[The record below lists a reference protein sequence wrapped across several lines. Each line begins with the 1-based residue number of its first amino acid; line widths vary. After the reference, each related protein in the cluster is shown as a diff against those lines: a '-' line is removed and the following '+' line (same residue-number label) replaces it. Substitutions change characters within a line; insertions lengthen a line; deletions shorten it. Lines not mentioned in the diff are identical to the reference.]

1 MTHAAPRFALLYGAQ
16 FFGFGAMMP
25 FLPAILAEGGLGAA
39 EVGLVLALGSL
50 ASILAAPPL
59 GAMADRA
66 ADPRRAL
73 AAFALLAALAAAG
86 FGWAA
91 GFALLL
97 ALHLA
102 HGASVAGV
110 IPVSDALAGRAVRA
124 GLFDYARVRVAG
136 SAAFIAGAV
145 LAGQAAEW
153 AGTPRVA
160 AWGLAAA
167 LALAAVC
174 ALALP
179 MEPRGEAPARAASG
193 PSPLRAPGFVLLLAV
208 AALVQGSHAAYY
220 AFSTLHW
227 QAAGLSAGLVGVLWG
242 AGVAAEVALFAVG
255 GGLAARLGVRG
266 LALVA
271 AAAGVLRWIVTAAT
285 VEWPALLAANLLHGL
300 TFGAMHLAAMRG
312 VLALPQSVA
321 GRAQS
326 WVAVASGAATGLL
339 MLAAA
344 PLFAAAGGGVFLAMA
359 VLCVAAA
366 TLAARLPR

>member
-1 MTHAAPRFALLYGAQ
+1 MPHAAPRFALLYGAQ
-16 FFGFGAMMP
+16 FAGFGAMMP

-50 ASILAAPPL
+50 ARIVAAPGL
-59 GAMADRA
+59 GAMADQA
-66 ADPRRAL
+66 PDPRRAL

-97 ALHLA
+97 LLHVA
-102 HGASVAGV
+102 HSASAAGV

-124 GLFDYARVRVAG
+124 GLFDYARVRAAG

-153 AGTPRVA
+153 AGTARVA
-160 AWGLAAA
+160 AWMLAAA
-167 LALAAVC
+167 LAVTALS

-179 MEPRGEAPARAASG
+179 AQGRAAPSRVSPG
-193 PSPLRAPGFVLLLAV
+193 GSPLRAPGFLLLLVV

-227 QAAGLSAGLVGVLWG
+227 QAAGMSAGMIGLLWG
-242 AGVAAEVALFAVG
+242 AGVAAEVALFAFG
-255 GGLAARLGVRG
+255 GRLAARLGLRG
-266 LALVA
+266 LAFA
-271 AAAGVLRWIVTAAT
+271 AATAGVLRWAITALS

-312 VLALPQSVA
+312 VLALPQAVA

-326 WVAVASGAATGLL
+326 WVAVASGAATGVL
-339 MLAAA
+339 MWAAA
-344 PLFAAAGGGVFLAMA
+344 PVFAAHGGLVFALMA
-359 VLCVAAA
+359 LLCA
-366 TLAARLPR
+366 LAASLARRLPR

>member
-1 MTHAAPRFALLYGAQ
+1 MIQAAPRFALLYGAQ

-50 ASILAAPPL
+50 ARILAAPGL

-97 ALHLA
+97 GLHLA
-102 HGASVAGV
+102 HSASVSGV

-124 GLFDYARVRVAG
+124 GAFDYARVRAAG

-160 AWGLAAA
+160 AWALAAA
-167 LALAAVC
+167 LAATALC
-174 ALALP
+174 TLALP
-179 MEPRGEAPARAASG
+179 VQPRAAPTG
-193 PSPLRAPGFVLLLAV
+193 RAPRESPLRAKGFLLLLAV

-227 QAAGLSAGLVGVLWG
+227 QAAGMSAAMVGFLWG
-242 AGVAAEVALFAVG
+242 AGVAAEVALFALG
-255 GGLAARLGVRG
+255 GRLAARLGLRG

-271 AAAGVLRWIVTAAT
+271 AMAGVLRWMVTALT
-285 VEWPALLAANLLHGL
+285 TDWPALLAANLLHGL

-321 GRAQS
+321 GRAQG

-339 MLAAA
+339 MWATA
-344 PLFAAAGGGVFLAMA
+344 PVFAAFSGDVFALMA
-359 VLCVAAA
+359 ALCVVAA
-366 TLAARLPR
+366 TLAVRLPR